1 MKEEY
6 KKNLKHGYI
15 FLIITLMIPFTI
27 VLSYEIHLNGGINL
41 TFEQNEE
48 PIPTSYPVETPI
60 EIEGDKVTVIIRN
73 LSDGFKTKES
83 SVTLVGLTQKS
94 NAAWVNGNKVNV
106 AGDGQFELKIDLAEG
121 ENKIEVVAKNKDG
134 EEAKQSITVIR
145 EVEKKEEPKVEPPPQ
160 YNPPVQNNP
169 QPQPAPVPTPTPT
182 PTPEPQPTPITGLKL
197 SCSITNTA
205 PTIGST
211 VSINCTVKDQNN
223 NGVSGAFG
231 YVTLNWKTGSSVYTL
246 SQSDGGGNMSTSFT
260 VPSGNTGSISGNVQA
275 SKDGL
280 NVNSNFNLNVQ

>member
-15 FLIITLMIPFTI
+15 FLIITLLILFTI
-27 VLSYEIHLNGGINL
+27 ALSYEIHLNGGISL
-41 TFEQNEE
+41 TFVESEE
-48 PIPTSYPVETPI
+48 AIPTSYPVETPI

-73 LSDGFKTKES
+73 LSDGYKTKES

-94 NAAWVNGNKVNV
+94 NEAWVNGNKVNV
-106 AGDGQFELKIDLAEG
+106 AGDGQFELKIDLSEG

-145 EVEKKEEPKVEPPPQ
+145 EVEKKEEPKVEPQPP
-160 YNPPVQNNP
+160 YNPPAQNNP

-205 PTIGST
+205 PTSGST

-260 VPSGNTGSISGNVQA
+260 VPSGNTGGISGNVQA